1 MRNNNAP
8 PCCSEI
14 VETEAPN
21 VIADNDDVC
30 SGHLRPAIRIFEQHS
45 SKICVV
51 GKKHLDRHKKRPRAV
66 HAPGASTGCC
76 LSLNFIGVAKSAS
89 EIRPYLLSTNKGETS
104 VA

>member
-1 MRNNNAP
+1 MRNNNVP

-51 GKKHLDRHKKRPRAV
+51 GKKHLDRHKKKTPSSSRSR
-66 HAPGASTGCC
+66 G
-76 LSLNFIGVAKSAS
+76 FY
-89 EIRPYLLSTNKGETS
+89 RLLPQLKFYRRGKVRE
-104 VA
+104 